1 MLREEHLT
9 FSFFFLAFETGSV
22 FEFFS
27 MSVSLLMLGSCACLC
42 FVAGFALD

>member
-1 MLREEHLT
+1 MCSERNVLT
-9 FSFFFLAFETGSV
+9 FFFFLAFEMGSV

-27 MSVSLLMLGSCACLC
+27 MSVSLLVLGSCACLC